1 MTRFAVTGASGFI
14 AIQLISDLLEAGHEV
29 IGTLRNLSRQTEL
42 VEDLSRRGSP
52 TEKLS
57 FQKADLL
64 SDDGWALAFEGCHGI
79 FHVASPVPT
88 INRRND
94 PQLLSVAVG
103 GTLRVLEAA
112 LAAKVS
118 RVVLTSSIA
127 AIGNSSRKI
136 FDETDWADI
145 SPSSKISAYAR
156 SKAEAER
163 TAWNFVAA
171 NPSLELAVINPGV
184 VFGPLPEADF
194 GSSAQIIHRLLSG
207 SIPALPPMGF
217 EVVDVRDVAQLEM
230 AAMARP
236 EANGERYICTSELI
250 KLNEIAK
257 LLRAEF
263 GSDAKR
269 VARLQVPAWFARALA
284 LLKPEARGFAKDIG
298 NLNRFSNAKAK
309 AELGFAPRPARE
321 ATLAAARSILGL
333 THDSK

>member
-29 IGTLRNLSRQTEL
+29 VGTLRNLSRQTEL
-42 VEDLSRRGSP
+42 VEHLGRLGSP

-64 SDDGWALAFEGCHGI
+64 NDDGWALAFEGCHGI

-88 INRRND
+88 INRSHD

-103 GTLRVLEAA
+103 GTLRVLEA
-112 LAAKVS
+112 
-118 RVVLTSSIA
+118 
-127 AIGNSSRKI
+127 
-136 FDETDWADI
+136 DWADI
-145 SPSSKISAYAR
+145 SPSAKISAYAR
-156 SKAEAER
+156 SKTESER
-163 TAWNFVAA
+163 TAWGFVAA
-171 NPSLELAVINPGV
+171 NPSLELVVINPGV

-217 EVVDVRDVAQLEM
+217 EVVDVRDVSQLEI

-236 EANGERYICTSELI
+236 EANGKRYICTSELMT
-250 KLNEIAK
+250 LAQIAK

-263 GSDAKR
+263 GPDAKR
-269 VARLQVPAWFARALA
+269 VARMRVPAWLARALA
-284 LLKPEARGFAKDIG
+284 LLNPETRGFAKDIG
-298 NLNRFSNAKAK
+298 SLNRFSNAKAK
-309 AELGFAPRPARE
+309 AELGFTPRTAPQ